1 MLHIWHTLLTF
12 KMFDVAIYVFVSLFF
27 FHLRIFQISMMQ
39 FDCPSFS
46 PTCISQVGFFSQHNF
61 LYSKHHTYDK
71 ILRFTIF
78 FIVIFSIKTSKENY
92 KKNGCWPFWHYY
104 RHFGQYQFM
113 VCLYLWFFFFI
124 HALLKKQIKNFA
136 ELNYCDFYFIVFP
149 FDALEN
155 KLKKNFVIFRSPE

>member
-1 MLHIWHTLLTF
+1 MTQITYFQNVWCSNLCFCIVIFLPFKNISNLNDAIWLSVIFTYMYFPSCFFL
-12 KMFDVAIYVFVSLFF
+12 VST
-27 FHLRIFQISMMQ
+27 ISYTPNTIHM
-39 FDCPSFS
+39 
-46 PTCISQVGFFSQHNF
+46 IK
-61 LYSKHHTYDK
+61 YYD
-71 ILRFTIF
+71 LPF

-113 VCLYLWFFFFI
+113 VCLYLWVFFI
-124 HALLKKQIKNFA
+124 HALLKKQNKNFA

-155 KLKKNFVIFRSPE
+155 K

>member
-1 MLHIWHTLLTF
+1 MTHITYFQNVWCSNLCFCIVIFLPF
-12 KMFDVAIYVFVSLFF
+12 KNISNLNDAIWLSVIFTYMYFPSWFFLVST
-27 FHLRIFQISMMQ
+27 ISYTQNTIPM
-39 FDCPSFS
+39 
-46 PTCISQVGFFSQHNF
+46 IK
-61 LYSKHHTYDK
+61 YYD
-71 ILRFTIF
+71 LPFF

-124 HALLKKQIKNFA
+124 HALLKKQNKNFA

-149 FDALEN
+149 LDALEN
-155 KLKKNFVIFRSPE
+155 KFKKNFVIFRSPE